1 MRWAR
6 SRRMCCGS
14 SWGRPLPERREV
26 QTGGDADAAGSADA
40 AVATSTAAGLDN
52 SACPRCGGGFH
63 CGVADGHCAC
73 FGLRLTD
80 ALKAQLSRDYP
91 GQCLCLSCLSELS
104 QRAPS
109 SHPAPLATGADD
121 PPRA

>member
-1 MRWAR
+1 MHEAGA
-6 SRRMCCGS
+6 SGAAETA
-14 SWGRPLPERREV
+14 GAV
-26 QTGGDADAAGSADA
+26 DGAGAADAAGA
-40 AVATSTAAGLDN
+40 ASDAAGLDN

-91 GQCLCLSCLSELS
+91 GQCLCLRCLSQLS
-104 QRAPS
+104 QGSKRPTAAEDLTP
-109 SHPAPLATGADD
+109 D
-121 PPRA
+121 